1 MQRWGHVFR
10 GNDSEEKQI
19 RDLFDKLY
27 KEYVAKGIPCYMGEY
42 GVVTRKSSADEKY
55 REYYLEYFTR
65 CAYLNGIAMMLW
77 DNNSNNPDGEMFYFF
92 DHNDGFCHFPSL
104 IETMVKAATSTDEA
118 YTLKSI
124 YDNAK

>member
-1 MQRWGHVFR
+1 MFR

-65 CAYLNGIAMMLW
+65 CAYLNGVPAMLW

-92 DHNDGFCHFPSL
+92 DHNDGSCHFPSL